1 MLSYPMPVDT
11 DSSTMLS
18 GSGRCRVTRSSLAEV
33 MKDGSLKPY
42 PDQRWNEWRNAKK
55 DEMPPQD
62 HRVWVRS
69 VVADHEGNLWVLDP
83 AAPAQDKVVAGGPK
97 LVKISLVPFRPPLFT
112 AW

>member
-1 MLSYPMPVDT
+1 
-11 DSSTMLS
+11 
-18 GSGRCRVTRSSLAEV
+18 

-62 HRVWVRS
+62 HRVCVQS
-69 VVADHEGNLWVLDP
+69 VVADHEGNLGVLDP

-97 LVKISLVPFRPPLFT
+97 LVKISLVPFRPSLFT
-112 AW
+112 PG